1 MLRSSACSFKKVRT
15 WTGYQKRAK
24 VLPHN
29 RAALYDKNM
38 AVATE
43 RISVVTGH
51 GDARA
56 DLSPAE
62 MHNILRQALS
72 TVSPGSSVL
81 AIVADKTRDDNT
93 DVLFPAAGEI
103 LAEHGIAKLDALI
116 AQGTHPPMSN
126 AEKRAKIGADGIG
139 IAGLGHIFDHD
150 WADPNKLTTIGQLD
164 VARVEELS
172 AGLMASA
179 IDLRVNQLLRK
190 GLYDTVLIFG
200 TTMPHE
206 VAGFSGGAK
215 YFFPGVSGPEL
226 THATHWLGALASI
239 EKIIGRVETP
249 PRHLFEAAA
258 DFIPAKVIS
267 LSSVVS
273 RDNGRLRTHA
283 LFCGDFRRAM
293 RQAATISRHV
303 HIKYTGRKYKRV
315 VALLDSHY
323 DDLWVGGKASYRL
336 GPIIEEGGTLIIYA
350 PHLKTISETH
360 GSLIKRYGYAPLE
373 RVRELVSQSEE
384 LRQNLCVAA
393 HLAHVSFAG
402 KVLPD
407 GTVIPRYSITLASA
421 VDQATCK
428 QVNLHYMDPRT
439 FRLPDYTGDPDT
451 LVVEQAG
458 RDLYLV
464 DPLEN

>member
-1 MLRSSACSFKKVRT
+1 MTL
-15 WTGYQKRAK
+15 
-24 VLPHN
+24 
-29 RAALYDKNM
+29 
-38 AVATE
+38 AVEPT
-43 RISVVTGH
+43 SVVTGH
-51 GDARA
+51 GDAHA
-56 DLSPAE
+56 DLSPEE
-62 MHNILRQALS
+62 MRNILREALS
-72 TVSPGSSVL
+72 AVSPGSSVL

-103 LAEHGIAKLDALI
+103 LAEHGIAKLDVLI
-116 AQGTHPPMSN
+116 AQGTHRPMSE

-150 WADPNKLTTIGQLD
+150 WSDPNKLTTIGQLGAAC
-164 VARVEELS
+164 VKELS
-172 AGLMASA
+172 AGLMDSA
-179 IDLRVNQLLRK
+179 IDLRVSQLLKK
-190 GLYDTVLIFG
+190 GLYDTVLVFG

-258 DFIPAKVIS
+258 DFISAKVIS

-283 LFCGDFRRAM
+283 LFCGDFRIAM
-293 RQAATISRHV
+293 RQAAAISRHV

-336 GPIIEEGGTLIIYA
+336 GPVIDEGGTLIVYA

-360 GSLIKRYGYAPLE
+360 GNLIKRYGYAPLE
-373 RVRELVSQSEE
+373 TVRELVSRSEE

-402 KVLPD
+402 KRLSD
-407 GTVIPRYSITLASA
+407 GTVVPRYSITLASA

-428 QVNLHYMDPRT
+428 QVNLNYMDPSA
-439 FRLPDYTGDPDT
+439 FKFSDYTGDPDT
-451 LVVEQAG
+451 LVVEHAG

-464 DPLEN
+464 EPLNS

>member
-1 MLRSSACSFKKVRT
+1 MT
-15 WTGYQKRAK
+15 
-24 VLPHN
+24 
-29 RAALYDKNM
+29 
-38 AVATE
+38 VASE
-43 RISVVTGH
+43 PISVVTGS
-51 GDARA
+51 GDPHA

-62 MHNILRQALS
+62 MRNILREALG
-72 TVSPGSSVL
+72 TVPTGSSVL

-103 LAEHGIAKLDALI
+103 LAERGIEKLDVLI
-116 AQGTHPPMSN
+116 AQGTHQPMTDT
-126 AEKRAKIGADGIG
+126 EKRAKIGAVGIG
-139 IAGLGHIFDHD
+139 IAGLRHIFDHD
-150 WADPNKLTTIGQLD
+150 WADPRKLTTIGQLD
-164 VARVEELS
+164 AARINELS
-172 AGLMASA
+172 AGLMDSA
-179 IDLRVNQLLRK
+179 ISLRVNQLLKK
-190 GLYDTVLIFG
+190 GLYDTVLVFG

-258 DFIPAKVIS
+258 DFIPAKIIS
-267 LSSVVS
+267 LNSVVS
-273 RDNGRLRTHA
+273 RDNGWLRTHA

-293 RQAATISRHV
+293 RQAAAISRHV

-336 GPIIEEGGTLIIYA
+336 GPIIEEAGALIIYA
-350 PHLKTISETH
+350 PHLTTISETH

-402 KVLPD
+402 KRLHD
-407 GTVIPRYSITLASA
+407 GTIVPRYSITLASA
-421 VDQATCK
+421 VDQTTCE
-428 QVNLHYMDPRT
+428 QVNLRYMDPRT
-439 FRLPDYTGDPDT
+439 FRLSDYTGDPDA
-451 LVVEQAG
+451 LVVEHAG

-464 DPLEN
+464 EPLEN